1 MNTVFAA
8 ALREGDWFWHE
19 PWPGHRAALLQAA
32 TVRVDE
38 TSVLICTTDGEREL
52 VSYGLDRPVQL
63 DTAP

>member
-32 TVRVDE
+32 TALVTE
-38 TSVLICTTDGEREL
+38 TGVE
-52 VSYGLDRPVQL
+52 
-63 DTAP
+63 